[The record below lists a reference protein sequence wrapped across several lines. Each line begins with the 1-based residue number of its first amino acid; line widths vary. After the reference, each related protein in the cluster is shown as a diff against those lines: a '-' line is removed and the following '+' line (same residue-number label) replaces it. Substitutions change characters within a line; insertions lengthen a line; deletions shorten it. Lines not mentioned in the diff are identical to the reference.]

1 MMPLAEE
8 QIAELIALAPPP
20 PADWVQAAIELPAAR
35 AAMDRLVAQATAD
48 AAARRAILS
57 DLEGALLAAG
67 VDPRPQLVR
76 QLQTRL
82 GSASQWQ

>member
-8 QIAELIALAPPP
+8 QIAELLALLPPP
-20 PADWVQAAIELPAAR
+20 PVGWVLAATELPTAR
-35 AAMDRLVAQATAD
+35 AAIDGLVEQAAAD
-48 AAARRAILS
+48 AAARQAILR

-76 QLQTRL
+76 QLQARL